1 MRMETT
7 EEEPQTQTQTKRI
20 TIPFER
26 YEQIAKSILRYMTRT
41 EEAES
46 NGEFFF
52 FFWHLLESKNIK

>member
-1 MRMETT
+1 METT

-52 FFWHLLESKNIK
+52 FF